1 MHDHRPA
8 TQWIASHLGPGAV
21 ASGEERA
28 LRRLGYRLEAGSKL
42 PSEGSP
48 EKRPRLHLVD
58 DRRME
63 AIPSSKSDPRTPI
76 ILLTGARPRANT
88 DARIAGQL
96 MRPVRAD
103 DLYRLLEHALEVEPR
118 QAPRIRTRL
127 SARYLRR
134 NESTHSYIDSLS
146 TSGCRLKTR
155 RPLEVDRIE
164 TLRIAIPTYG
174 LIETRARCVWTE
186 ACVAGFEF
194 ISLDPASRS
203 AVTRY
208 VSQQL
213 DLGHGEARTP
223 RAPCA
228 A

>member
-1 MHDHRPA
+1 
-8 TQWIASHLGPGAV
+8 
-21 ASGEERA
+21 
-28 LRRLGYRLEAGSKL
+28 
-42 PSEGSP
+42 
-48 EKRPRLHLVD
+48 
-58 DRRME
+58 
-63 AIPSSKSDPRTPI
+63 
-76 ILLTGARPRANT
+76 
-88 DARIAGQL
+88 
-96 MRPVRAD
+96 MRPVRAA

-134 NESTHSYIDSLS
+134 NGSTHSYIYSLS

-155 RPLEVDRIE
+155 SPLEVDRIE

-174 LIETRARCVWTE
+174 LIETRARCVWTR

-194 ISLDPASRS
+194 ISLDPESRS
-203 AVTRY
+203 AVTTY

-213 DLGHGEARTP
+213 ALGHGEAR
-223 RAPCA
+223 APSA